1 MDSSRTSL
9 ELLAHFERPNQ
20 CESPPQHSIPLRGVS
35 WVLKWAAAIGVLF
48 VAACALLQFGYC
60 LAAEQALAR
69 TAKAAALE
77 ATLPRASQQT
87 IVETIERRL
96 TGYSIPTGSLR
107 IAVQQN
113 GVPVRRAFRIAD
125 DDRISVT
132 LSIEADAVLPVWLRT
147 VSLWRNDSQIEAR
160 AERRI
165 PGRQLKM
172 AAHD

>member
-9 ELLAHFERPNQ
+9 ELLAHFEPPIERQSLSPYRPSQ
-20 CESPPQHSIPLRGVS
+20 RGVS
-35 WVLKWAAAIGVLF
+35 WILKWAAALSVLF

-69 TAKAAALE
+69 AAQAGALE

-96 TGYSIPTGSLR
+96 TGYSIPTDRLQ
-107 IAVQQN
+107 IAVLQN
-113 GVPVRRAFRIAD
+113 GLPIRRAFRITD
-125 DDRISVT
+125 DDRISIT
-132 LSIEADAVLPVWLRT
+132 LSLPADAALPAWLRA
-147 VSLWRNDSQIEAR
+147 VAFWHGESQIEAR

-172 AAHD
+172 AARD